1 MKVKNFLSD
10 LNFLSQFSN
19 IKYKKTRLLLSII
32 FVNLSAGLDIVIILV
47 FSKYFSNQISSGF
60 WIVETIFDNM
70 FLFPIVVLLRFTF
83 FYLDKL
89 NQMDFKENMPVVFIA
104 PQDESFSKILSNIE
118 EVKARKGFIITITDK
133 VNTSL
138 ESLSNFILTIPNTH
152 KHVFPI
158 TC

>member
-83 FYLDKL
+83 YLDKL
-89 NQMDFKENMPVVFIA
+89 NQMDFKENMNKDLKVFTLR
-104 PQDESFSKILSNIE
+104 ELYLNG
-118 EVKARKGFIITITDK
+118 RY
-133 VNTSL
+133 
-138 ESLSNFILTIPNTH
+138 SLSDTF
-152 KHVFPI
+152 FM
-158 TC
+158 